1 MTTTTPQEP
10 TPPTAVFTGH
20 MLVACDID
28 GTLLRTGQPA
38 TAAVC
43 AAAAEVRA
51 AGHHIVL
58 ATGRSLVGALPVA
71 VQLGLDDVWIVA
83 SNGAVTAH
91 VVGDV
96 YRVTTRHDIDAEGAI
111 RLAVTAAPGIRV
123 AAEDVGEGYRVN
135 LPFPGHELNGTQHS
149 VHALDEVWADP
160 TPRLALYGPSVYRL
174 VPALRALDLTAIA
187 TRLDWVDV
195 TAPRISKATALEN
208 VRTELGVEDHDTV
221 AIGDS
226 ENDIEMLSWAARSYA
241 MAHAPAFVIAAADHL
256 TGTVGDDGAASA
268 LRSLTRE

>member
-1 MTTTTPQEP
+1 MTTTTPQGP
-10 TPPTAVFTGH
+10 TPPAATFTGQ

-38 TAAVC
+38 TATVC
-43 AAAAEVRA
+43 DAAAEVRA

-58 ATGRSLVGALPVA
+58 ATGRSLAGALPVA
-71 VQLGLDDVWIVA
+71 VELGLDDVWVVA

-91 VVGDV
+91 VVGDLYQV
-96 YRVTTRHDIDAEGAI
+96 RTQHDINAEAAI
-111 RLAVTAAPGIRV
+111 RVAVSAAPGIRI
-123 AAEDVGEGYRVN
+123 AAEVVGEGYRVN
-135 LPFPGHELNGTQHS
+135 IPFSDHELNGTQHG
-149 VHALDEVWADP
+149 VRALDGLWANP
-160 TPRLALYGPSVYRL
+160 TPRLALHGPAAYHL
-174 VPALRALDLTAIA
+174 VPALRALGLTAIA

-195 TAPRISKATALEN
+195 TAPGISKATALEN

-241 MAHAPAFVIAAADHL
+241 MAHAPAFVIAAADHV
-256 TGTVGDDGAASA
+256 TGTVGDDGAAHA
-268 LRSLTRE
+268 LRSLTRR